1 MYIDYGYDSYKHVY
15 IGPYRLVPDKYE
27 CWGYKYKP
35 WDDSDRDAI
44 KTMHE
49 IETPDGKM
57 IRGPWS
63 PYKTPTVGEF
73 HEFIDEFAGVVS
85 GELYKKE
92 KGRPW
97 HHRLST

>member
-1 MYIDYGYDSYKHVY
+1 MMKDRTFYVY
-15 IGPYRLVPDKYE
+15 TGPYRLVPDTYK

-57 IRGPWS
+57 IQGPWS
-63 PYKTPTVGEF
+63 SYKTPTVEEF
-73 HEFIDEFAGVVS
+73 HEFIDEV
-85 GELYKKE
+85 
-92 KGRPW
+92 
-97 HHRLST
+97 RLSILAENRKHYA